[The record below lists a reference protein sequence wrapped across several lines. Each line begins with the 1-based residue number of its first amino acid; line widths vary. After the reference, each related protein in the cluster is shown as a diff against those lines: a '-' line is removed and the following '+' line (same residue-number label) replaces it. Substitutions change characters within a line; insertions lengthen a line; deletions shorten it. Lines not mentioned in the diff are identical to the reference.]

1 MNGLTLAYI
10 GDAYYE
16 LQIRNHLLNKG
27 YTHVKQL
34 HSKAI
39 KYTSSIAQANI
50 VQMMIDNNI
59 LLEDEI
65 NAYKRGRNNSTSGR
79 KNVDGETYAKATG
92 FESIIGYLY
101 LEKNNRLD
109 LIVNIS
115 INYIDKGDLQ

>member
-1 MNGLTLAYI
+1 M
-10 GDAYYE
+10 
-16 LQIRNHLLNKG
+16 
-27 YTHVKQL
+27 

-65 NAYKRGRNNSTSGR
+65 NAYKRGRNNSTRGR